1 MARLRNAVM
10 AVALGAGVMGC
21 SFAHWS
27 IYHCDECDDFPMPAQ
42 GVTNSMMPG
51 TYTGPPPKDMTG
63 ASSPAASAPSSGAA
77 ASPDEVPASPP
88 SVPSAPGGAAPR

>member
-1 MARLRNAVM
+1 MAKLRNAVM

-21 SFAHWS
+21 SYAHWS

-42 GVTNSMMPG
+42 GVSNSMMPG

-63 ASSPAASAPSSGAA
+63 AGSPAATAA
-77 ASPDEVPASPP
+77 AAAAGQPVDAAPATPP
-88 SVPSAPGGAAPR
+88 SVPPAPGGAAPQ

>member
-1 MARLRNAVM
+1 MVKLRNAVM
-10 AVALGAGVMGC
+10 AVALGTGVMGC

-42 GVTNSMMPG
+42 GVTTSMMPG

-63 ASSPAASAPSSGAA
+63 ASPPATTAPSSGAVPPA
-77 ASPDEVPASPP
+77 DEFPASPP
-88 SVPSAPGGAAPR
+88 SVPSAPRGAAPG